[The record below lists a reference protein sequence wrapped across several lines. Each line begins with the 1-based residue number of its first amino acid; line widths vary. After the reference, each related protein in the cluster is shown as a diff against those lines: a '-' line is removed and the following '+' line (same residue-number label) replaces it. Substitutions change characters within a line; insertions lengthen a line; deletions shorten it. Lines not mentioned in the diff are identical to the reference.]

1 MAAREVFF
9 GFHEAPVRCP
19 PTYKYVPFKPGTA
32 WEPVTRRAAPG
43 GEGGGAAAG
52 AASGKPAAI
61 AEEDEGAD
69 EGSEADDERV
79 GVGGAAA
86 SQRADDACAAAAAAA
101 AAAEQAEADGREGE
115 GQQTGGS
122 PDWVTVQHLPQTS
135 TADGWQAREP
145 LSDPAS
151 DGASEAGL
159 AHGGRS
165 TPSAPPHPEILSLAA
180 ATFDTGRRDAPEST
194 IGGET
199 TCIVCFTR
207 PKTHA
212 ALPCGHQ
219 CACAPCSARLRAC
232 PYCRTP
238 AERWWHVRVV

>member
-1 MAAREVFF
+1 MSYRE
-9 GFHEAPVRCP
+9 
-19 PTYKYVPFKPGTA
+19 
-32 WEPVTRRAAPG
+32 
-43 GEGGGAAAG
+43 AAG
-52 AASGKPAAI
+52 AESPASRPSASSSALAVILALLLVTVVSGWRAWRQRRAPRRQRGKQPAARAFRERARRR
-61 AEEDEGAD
+61 AEARATAA
-69 EGSEADDERV
+69 EA
-79 GVGGAAA
+79 
-86 SQRADDACAAAAAAA
+86 RATAAAAAAES

-135 TADGWQAREP
+135 TAKGWQAREP

-165 TPSAPPHPEILSLAA
+165 APSAPPHPEILSLAA

-199 TCIVCFTR
+199 TCIVCFY
-207 PKTHA
+207 H
-212 ALPCGHQ
+212 
-219 CACAPCSARLRAC
+219 
-232 PYCRTP
+232 
-238 AERWWHVRVV
+238 

>member
-1 MAAREVFF
+1 MSYRE
-9 GFHEAPVRCP
+9 
-19 PTYKYVPFKPGTA
+19 
-32 WEPVTRRAAPG
+32 
-43 GEGGGAAAG
+43 AAG
-52 AASGKPAAI
+52 AESPASRPSASSSALAVILALLLVAFVSGWRAWRQRRAPRRQRGKQPAERAFRERARRR
-61 AEEDEGAD
+61 AEA
-69 EGSEADDERV
+69 R
-79 GVGGAAA
+79 AAA
-86 SQRADDACAAAAAAA
+86 ES

-115 GQQTGGS
+115 GQQTVDGS

-135 TADGWQAREP
+135 TAEGWQAREP
-145 LSDPAS
+145 LSDAASLS

-219 CACAPCSARLRAC
+219 CVCGPCSARLRAC